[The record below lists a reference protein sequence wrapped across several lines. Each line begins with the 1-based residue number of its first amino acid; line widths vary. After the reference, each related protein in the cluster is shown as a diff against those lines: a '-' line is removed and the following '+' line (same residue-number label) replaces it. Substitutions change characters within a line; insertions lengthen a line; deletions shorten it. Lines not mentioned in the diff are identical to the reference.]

1 MQEYVAVG
9 QIVGWICLAIFVVVV
24 VLFSMLFHQRWLRRR
39 MQWYGQVAT
48 ARIALPHKQRIIGF
62 SIETRERERENVSDA
77 RTNYTWFWVTFRC
90 LLKFPCSA
98 RLRFHEVSM
107 LYACV
112 CSARRELTSIPY
124 IGLLVVLFMNFD
136 ICLIHFNWNWMLDLD
151 MPMPCLPL
159 LPWCDVAILFSFL
172 MPSICSAL
180 RMALALYLR
189 WNCYV
194 FNGNIFW
201 RYINI
206 HTANV
211 VAE

>member
-1 MQEYVAVG
+1 MIWPSGDRTHRATTQAADH
-9 QIVGWICLAIFVVVV
+9 W
-24 VLFSMLFHQRWLRRR
+24 VLYRD
-39 MQWYGQVAT
+39 
-48 ARIALPHKQRIIGF
+48 
-62 SIETRERERENVSDA
+62 ERERENVSDA

-90 LLKFPCSA
+90 LLKFSCSA

-211 VAE
+211 VMLLRNRANVIRWLSEQKQQN